1 MQLSLSL
8 KKKEQVVFL
17 PLNLILH
24 VGSATEI
31 MDTNQYQYQSATG
44 KQIL

>member
-1 MQLSLSL
+1 MQLRLSS
-8 KKKEQVVFL
+8 KKKKRTGSISV

-31 MDTNQYQYQSATG
+31 IDTNQFQSATG
-44 KQIL
+44 KQM